1 MIEIHQVQLTDE
13 LYRSINSNE
22 DTPEVHAYRASKFG
36 EIEEAE
42 RLGMFAKVA
51 EVATDSLEE
60 AFDIMNRFSEEDLEK
75 ITKVS
80 PYHSMSVGDIAIKDG
95 VKYLCASV
103 GFKEI
108 GRVTRKIQL
117 MVTRSEEWYPV
128 FEVPAHLDNDEAFDW
143 VMEHYRDDVYD
154 EYQHKYT
161 YDNETSCD
169 FSKEIDADNN
179 TVEVSNWSSDDQ
191 ELLRS
196 FS

>member
-42 RLGMFAKVA
+42 KLGMFKKVA
-51 EVATDSLEE
+51 EVDTDSLEE
-60 AFDIMNRFSEEDLEK
+60 AFNIMNRFSEEDLEK

-108 GRVTRKIQL
+108 GQVSRKIQL
-117 MVTRSEEWYPV
+117 MVTRREEWYPV
-128 FEVPAHLDNDEAFDW
+128 FEVPAHLDNDEAYEW
-143 VMEHYRDDVYD
+143 VMEHFSDEVHD
-154 EYQHKYT
+154 EYLHKYT
-161 YDNETSCD
+161 YEQESSCD
-169 FSKEIDADNN
+169 FWEEIEATDN
-179 TVEVSNWSSDDQ
+179 TVDVTN
-191 ELLRS
+191 RHIPV
-196 FS
+196 

>member
-13 LYRSINSNE
+13 LYRSINAGE
-22 DTPEVHAYRASKFG
+22 DTSEVYAFRASKFG

-42 RLGMFAKVA
+42 RLGMFKKVA

-60 AFDIMNRFSEEDLEK
+60 AFDIMNRFSDEDLEK

-80 PYHSMSVGDIAIKDG
+80 PYHSMSVGDVAVKDG

-117 MVTRSEEWYPV
+117 KVERHEWWYPV
-128 FEVPAHLDNDEAFDW
+128 FEVPAHLDNDAAYEW
-143 VMEHYRDDVYD
+143 VMKHFSDEVHD
-154 EYQHKYT
+154 EYLHKYT
-161 YDNETSCD
+161 YEQESSCD
-169 FSKEIDADNN
+169 FSKEIDADI
-179 TVEVSNWSSDDQ
+179 TVKVTN
-191 ELLRS
+191 RHIPV
-196 FS
+196 

>member
-60 AFDIMNRFSEEDLEK
+60 AFDIMNRFTDEDLER

-80 PYHSMSVGDIAIKDG
+80 PYHSMSVGDVAVKDG
-95 VKYLCASV
+95 VRFLCASI
-103 GFKEI
+103 GFK
-108 GRVTRKIQL
+108 QL
-117 MVTRSEEWYPV
+117 
-128 FEVPAHLDNDEAFDW
+128 
-143 VMEHYRDDVYD
+143 
-154 EYQHKYT
+154 
-161 YDNETSCD
+161 
-169 FSKEIDADNN
+169 
-179 TVEVSNWSSDDQ
+179 
-191 ELLRS
+191 
-196 FS
+196 